1 MLAGLRAVF
10 TGLALLSAALAA
22 AAEAAPR
29 SMALYYG
36 VTPPW
41 DELKAFDVVVVD
53 PDHSGDAG
61 AVRARQSARSSIF
74 AYVSVGEVLSSRDY
88 AKDIPAAWKVGE
100 NTAWG
105 AIVLDQAQPGWPAFL
120 AERIVKPIV
129 DAGYAGLFL
138 DTLDSYHLV
147 AKDAAAR
154 ARQEAG
160 LVAAI
165 MEIKRR
171 YPGLKLIFNRGFEVL
186 PQLKGAAYA
195 VAAESLYR
203 GWDPAAKTYREVPPN
218 DREWLLGQ
226 LNRVKNEYRLPVIAI
241 DYVPPADRELARATA
256 RRILEHGFIP
266 YVADPA
272 LETLGISAVEA
283 IPRKV
288 LMLYRHGGDPAALAY
303 ESILRYAAMP
313 LNWMGYVPEYL
324 DVSTGQLPPYPL
336 NGRYAG
342 IVTWFE
348 GDLGAAGTAY
358 AQWLARQVEGGVKVA
373 VFSDFGVPLVGNV
386 ARTLGLRTGATAAG
400 LAQVSVE
407 SRAPAIGYEVD
418 PPLDRRGFLP
428 MAAEGGDAW
437 LRLRNE
443 RGDRM
448 DAVALTPWGG
458 YALSP
463 YVILSMPGQDSDER
477 WLLDPFA
484 FLQQALRLPAV
495 PVPDVTT
502 ENGRR
507 LMIAHI
513 DGDGFPGR
521 AELPGNAFAGEVML
535 KEVLERFRV
544 PTTVSVI
551 EGEVGPEGL
560 FPKDSPQLEA
570 IARRIFLLPNVEVAS
585 HTFSHPFRWQQAETA
600 PNVGDYTLKIAGYTF
615 SLQREIGGSI
625 DYINRRLAPPGKPVR
640 TFLWSGD
647 ANPSAEAVRLA
658 YAAGVANL
666 NGGETTI
673 TRSHPTLTRVAPI
686 GIPKGGLFQ
695 VYAPVQNENL
705 FTNLWTGPFGGF
717 ERVIETF
724 QLTDAPRR
732 LKPINLYYHMYSAT
746 KRASL
751 TALDRVYRWA
761 LAQPVMPLYASEYA
775 AKAVD
780 FNSVSVARDLASGA
794 WQIRGE
800 GALRTLRLPSS
811 LGTPDTGGAVAGYAR
826 INGDAY
832 VHLTGGDARITVR
845 SGSADGRGTPYL
857 ASSNARIS
865 EWRVTQEAGATRIAF
880 AATGHMPAEFAFAN
894 AAGCA
899 LTADGRAVPRTEAAG
914 LATFRLAQHGSPAL
928 LLRCGR

>member
-1 MLAGLRAVF
+1 MRRSLAMALACA
-10 TGLALLSAALAA
+10 ALLFAAGASAQ
-22 AAEAAPR
+22 PR
-29 SMALYYG
+29 SIAFHYG
-36 VTPPW
+36 SSPPW
-41 DELKAFDVVVVD
+41 DELKSFDLVVVE
-53 PDHSGDAG
+53 PDHAGD
-61 AVRARQSARSSIF
+61 VRARTSARSQVF
-74 AYVSVGEVLSSRDY
+74 AYVAVGEVVPSRAY
-88 AKDIPAAWKVGE
+88 AKEIPADWKIGE

-105 AIVLDQAQPGWPAFL
+105 ALVLDQAQPAWPAFL
-120 AERIVKPIV
+120 AERIVKPIA

-138 DTLDSYHLV
+138 DTLDSFHLV
-147 AKDAAAR
+147 AKDPAAR

-160 LVAAI
+160 LTAAI
-165 MEIKRR
+165 SEIRRR
-171 YPGLKLIFNRGFEVL
+171 YPQLKLIFNRGFEVL
-186 PQLKGAAYA
+186 PQLHREAYA

-203 GWDPAAKTYREVPPN
+203 SWDAGRRTYGEVSAP

-226 LNRVKNEYRLPVIAI
+226 LNRVKNEYQLPVIAI

-272 LETLGISAVEA
+272 LETLGVSAVEA
-283 IPRKV
+283 VPRKV
-288 LMLYRHGGDPAALAY
+288 LMLYRHNGDPTALAY
-303 ESILRYAAMP
+303 ESILRFAAMP
-313 LNWMGYVPEYL
+313 LNWMGYVPEYI
-324 DVSTGQLPPYPL
+324 DVSTGQLPAYPL

-348 GDLGAAGTAY
+348 GDLGARGAAY
-358 AQWLARQVEGGVKVA
+358 AQWLARQVESGMKVA
-373 VFSDFGVPLVGNV
+373 VFADFGAPLTGNF
-386 ARTLGLRTGATAAG
+386 ARTLGITAGTIAPMPEPVT
-400 LAQVSVE
+400 LE
-407 SRAPAIGYEVD
+407 SRSPAIGFEVD

-428 MAAEGGDAW
+428 ITADDGEPW

-448 DAVALTPWGG
+448 DAVAIAPWGG

-484 FLQQALRLPAV
+484 FLREALRLPVV

-513 DGDGFPGR
+513 DGDGFPSR

-535 KEVLERFRV
+535 KEVLERYRV

-551 EGEVGPEGL
+551 EGEVGPAGL
-560 FPKDSPQLEA
+560 WPVISPKLEA
-570 IARRIFLLPNVEVAS
+570 IARRIFALPHVEVAS
-585 HTFSHPFRWQQAETA
+585 HTFSHPFRWQIAEKA
-600 PNVGDYTLKIAGYTF
+600 PNASDYTLRIPGYTF
-615 SLQREIGGSI
+615 NLPREIAGSI
-625 DYINRRLAPPGKPVR
+625 DYINQRLAPPGKPVR

-647 ANPSAEAVRLA
+647 ADPSAEAVRLA
-658 YAAGVANL
+658 HAAGVYNL

-686 GIPKGGLFQ
+686 GIPKGALFQ

-724 QLTDAPRR
+724 ELTEAPRR
-732 LKPINLYYHMYSAT
+732 LKPINLYYHMYSAS

-751 TALDRVYRWA
+751 VALDRVYRWS
-761 LAQPVMPLYASEYA
+761 LAQSVMPVYASEYA
-775 AKAVD
+775 SRALG
-780 FNSVSVARDLASGA
+780 FNSLAVARDVADGTWEA
-794 WQIRGE
+794 RGD
-800 GALRTLRLPSS
+800 GTLRTLRLPAA
-811 LGTPDTGGAVAGYAR
+811 LGTPAAGEGVAGYAR

-832 VHLTGGDARITVR
+832 LHLAGGEARFASR
-845 SGSADGRGTPYL
+845 AGASMEGPYL
-857 ASSNARIS
+857 ASANVRIDG
-865 EWRVTQEAGATRIAF
+865 WRVTRSGGATEIAF
-880 AATGHMPAEFAFAN
+880 AAAGHVPAEFVFAN
-894 AAGCA
+894 AAGCT
-899 LTADGRAVPRTEAAG
+899 LTAEGRPAARTESGG
-914 LATFRLAQHGSPAL
+914 LVTFRLTQHGSPAL
-928 LLRCGR
+928 RLRCGR

>member
-1 MLAGLRAVF
+1 MRRLLWRALAGAVF
-10 TGLALLSAALAA
+10 LLAA
-22 AAEAAPR
+22 AGVGAQPR
-29 SMALYYG
+29 SIAFHYG
-36 VTPPW
+36 SAPPW
-41 DELKAFDVVVVD
+41 DELKSFDLVVVD
-53 PDHSGDAG
+53 PDHARD
-61 AVRARQSARSSIF
+61 VRARTSARSQVF
-74 AYVSVGEVLSSRDY
+74 AYVAVGEVAPSRGY
-88 AKDIPAAWKVGE
+88 AKEIPADWKIGE

-105 AIVLDQAQPGWPAFL
+105 ALVLDQAQPAWPAFL

-138 DTLDSYHLV
+138 DTLDSFHLV
-147 AKDAAAR
+147 AKDPASR

-160 LVAAI
+160 LAAAI
-165 MEIKRR
+165 MEIRRR
-171 YPGLKLIFNRGFEVL
+171 YPQLKLIFNRGFEVL
-186 PQLKGAAYA
+186 PQLHREAYA

-203 GWDPAAKTYREVPPN
+203 SWDAGRSTYGEVSAP

-226 LNRVKNEYRLPVIAI
+226 LNRVKNEYKLPVIAI

-256 RRILEHGFIP
+256 RRILAHGFIP

-272 LETLGISAVEA
+272 LETLGVSAVEA
-283 IPRKV
+283 VPRKV
-288 LMLYRHGGDPAALAY
+288 LMLYQHNGDPTALAY
-303 ESILRYAAMP
+303 ESILRYVAMP
-313 LNWMGYVPEYL
+313 LNWMGYVPEYI
-324 DVSTGQLPPYPL
+324 DVSTGQLPTYPL

-348 GDLGAAGTAY
+348 GDLGARSAAY
-358 AQWLARQVEGGVKVA
+358 AQWLTRQVESGMKVA
-373 VFSDFGVPLVGNV
+373 VFADFGAPLTGNL
-386 ARTLGLRTGATAAG
+386 ARTLGVTAG
-400 LAQVSVE
+400 TTMPGPVRVTLE

-418 PPLDRRGFLP
+418 PPLDRRAFQPITTDKGEP
-428 MAAEGGDAW
+428 W

-448 DAVALTPWGG
+448 DAVAMTPWGG

-513 DGDGFPGR
+513 DGDGFPSR

-535 KEVLERFRV
+535 TEVLQRFRV

-551 EGEVGPEGL
+551 EGEVGPDGL
-560 FPKDSPQLEA
+560 FPKYSPQLEA
-570 IARRIFLLPNVEVAS
+570 IARRIFALPHVEVAS
-585 HTFSHPFRWQQAETA
+585 HTFSHPFRWQQAEKS
-600 PNVGDYTLKIAGYTF
+600 PNVGDYTLKIPGYTF
-615 SLQREIGGSI
+615 SLEREIAGSI

-647 ANPSAEAVRLA
+647 ADPSAEAVRQA
-658 YAAGVANL
+658 FAAGVANL

-686 GIPKGGLFQ
+686 GIPKGALFQ

-732 LKPINLYYHMYSAT
+732 LKPINLYYHMYSAS

-751 TALDRVYRWA
+751 VALDRVYRWA
-761 LAQPVMPLYASEYA
+761 LAQPVMPVYASEYA
-775 AKAVD
+775 SRALE
-780 FNSVSVARDLASGA
+780 FNTLAVARDVADGTWLV
-794 WQIRGE
+794 RGS
-800 GALRTLRLPSS
+800 GALRTLRLPAA
-811 LGTPDTGGAVAGYAR
+811 LGAPAASEGVAGYTR

-832 VHLTGGDARITVR
+832 VHLAGGDARFASRATAAAE
-845 SGSADGRGTPYL
+845 GPYL
-857 ASSNARIS
+857 ASANVRIDGWALS
-865 EWRVTQEAGATRIAF
+865 RAGGSTEIAF
-880 AATGHMPAEFAFAN
+880 AAAGHVPAEFVFAN
-894 AAGCA
+894 AAGCT
-899 LTADGRAVPRTEAAG
+899 LTADGRAVPRTESGG
-914 LATFRLAQHGSPAL
+914 LATFRLTQHGSPAL
-928 LLRCGR
+928 RLRCGR